1 MIENKKWLGVFS
13 GGYAESV
20 ILKALLESY
29 DIVVYQENFLLSTIK
44 PWAISS
50 GGFDASILRVDDN
63 DLERA
68 KRIIEDYNDNLYN
81 FEV

>member
-1 MIENKKWLGVFS
+1 MIKSKKWLAVFS
-13 GGYAESV
+13 GGYEESLV
-20 ILKALLESY
+20 LKALLENY
-29 DIVVYQENFLLSTIK
+29 NIAVYQENFLLSTIH

-50 GGFDASILRVDDN
+50 GSFDASILRVDDN

-68 KRIIEDYNDNLYN
+68 KRIIEDYSDNLYN